1 MKKSE
6 SGNYTVYEGSDPNSL
21 HDYSQTIAKELENRD
36 RQFEEEQGNQNT
48 NIELLQKENEEIK
61 EENSRLKEDLNC
73 ISDNERKWRICN
85 IRYSR
90 QQV

>member
-36 RQFEEEQGNQNT
+36 RQFEEEP
-48 NIELLQKENEEIK
+48 KEIK
-61 EENSRLKEDLNC
+61 TQ
-73 ISDNERKWRICN
+73 I
-85 IRYSR
+85 
-90 QQV
+90 